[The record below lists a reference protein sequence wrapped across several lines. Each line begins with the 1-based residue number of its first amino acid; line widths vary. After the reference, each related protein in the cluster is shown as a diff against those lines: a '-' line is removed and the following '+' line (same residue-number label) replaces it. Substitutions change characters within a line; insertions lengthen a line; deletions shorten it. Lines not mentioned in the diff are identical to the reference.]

1 MGKASGIGDFFFVD
15 GFDLS
20 GDTQQLS
27 RVGGGPAVIDQTDIT
42 QGGHERKGTLLGG
55 EINWVS
61 YFDKGVGQ
69 AHAALSGIT
78 TADRIVTYAH
88 QPNALGSACASHVC
102 KQVGYDPNRG
112 NDASLTVGVA
122 SQSTGVPLEWGQALT
137 VGIRTDTGAT
147 NGTALDFGA
156 TSTLFGLQAYLH
168 VLAVTGTSVTVKLQ
182 DSADNATFADVT
194 GAAFTA
200 VTPLIAGTVDGRQR
214 LQTGRTATV
223 RRYVRLATTGTFTN
237 AQFFCHFI
245 RNLTTAPF

>member
-1 MGKASGIGDFFFVD
+1 MTAIKTSGLGDFFFVD

-20 GDTQQLS
+20 GDTQQLG
-27 RVGGGPAVIDQTDIT
+27 RVGGGPAVVDQTDIT
-42 QGGHERKGTLLGG
+42 QSAHARVGTLLGG
-55 EINWVS
+55 EINWTS

-69 AHAALSGIT
+69 AHSALSGIT

-88 QPNALGSACASHVC
+88 QPGALGSAAASHVC
-102 KQVGYDPNRG
+102 KQIGYDPNRG
-112 NDASLTVGVA
+112 NDASLTVGIA

-137 VGIRTDTGAT
+137 AGIRTDTTAT
-147 NGTALDFGA
+147 NGTSLDFGA
-156 TSTLFGLQAYLH
+156 VSTLFGLQAYLH

-182 DSADNATFADVT
+182 DSADNTTFADIT

-200 VTPLIAGTVDGRQR
+200 ATGSGAQR

-245 RNLTTAPF
+245 RNITAVAF